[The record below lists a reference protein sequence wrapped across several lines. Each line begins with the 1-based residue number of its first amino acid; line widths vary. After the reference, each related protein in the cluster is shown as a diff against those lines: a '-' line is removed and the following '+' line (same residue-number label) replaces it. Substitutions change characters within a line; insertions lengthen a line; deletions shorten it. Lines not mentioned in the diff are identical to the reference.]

1 MRRTTG
7 VSVSRGSM
15 VDPAVEK
22 YLLSLQRAMNVDA
35 FWKAA
40 QQLLTATIRNRLIGF
55 TLQHNQSLPALERW
69 TRHRTYGFFTGEPLK
84 SYIAARRRKKIV
96 RIGDLFSD
104 RRSFVKSRFYRRY
117 LASQECA
124 QGVCLLFRESQ
135 RLVCAIVIM
144 RAATQSELSSAEM
157 KLLRQLYPQFLIA
170 LRRLRSLWRERAV
183 RMDFEECLR
192 QLPVPTMLLRWNLK
206 LIYRNRAARDFCAVW
221 ENGWEQARLTNA
233 SSVLPSDILDRCP
246 HRNHQAP

>member
-55 TLQHNQSLPALERW
+55 TLQHNPILPPFARW
-69 TRHRTYGFFTGEPLK
+69 TRPITDGFFTAEPLK

-104 RRSFVKSRFYRRY
+104 RRRF
-117 LASQECA
+117 
-124 QGVCLLFRESQ
+124 FHD
-135 RLVCAIVIM
+135 
-144 RAATQSELSSAEM
+144 
-157 KLLRQLYPQFLIA
+157 
-170 LRRLRSLWRERAV
+170 RS
-183 RMDFEECLR
+183 
-192 QLPVPTMLLRWNLK
+192 
-206 LIYRNRAARDFCAVW
+206 
-221 ENGWEQARLTNA
+221 
-233 SSVLPSDILDRCP
+233 
-246 HRNHQAP
+246 